1 PLDLVTGQPLPVFAA
16 TFYTPEMAKLVLSY
30 KDHQRIK
37 LAGAFRPIMYRT
49 LRYAAEYCAAPAYRL
64 VPIPASNAS
73 MRKRGYNPV
82 TTMLPTALPR
92 SITYDPA
99 LLKTRW
105 HFFTPAAHHGTGI
118 QARREAA
125 RKKFRLRSRHREP
138 AEPVLLVDDVLTT
151 GTTLAA
157 ATRLLQSAGFDVAG
171 AVVLSAVMPRSEP
184 TTHSRRAGILVIL
197 VKSHDQNLSWRP
209 TTGSI
214 MMTSG
219 HGGTTRTEVLIVSPL
234 TLLLLVHEEDL
245 MALDINYLARDTDLT
260 DDFRSYVEEKF
271 DKISSLT
278 EQAQRLEVKLVSRE
292 SHTGATGLV
301 TAELTLHSPRNVVR
315 SEANDND
322 KQIAFDHAFAR
333 LQERLRRLRERAK

>member
-1 PLDLVTGQPLPVFAA
+1 MSLLHSLDQLVTSPLGRRVAQAWRGMLNLVLPNPCALCVWEDAQSNQLCRLCTELLRDHSHQVIQAQDFANALPLDLVTGQPLPVFAA

-105 HFFTPAAHHGTGI
+105 HVFTPTAHHGTGI

-171 AVVLSAVMPRSEP
+171 AVVLSAVMPRS
-184 TTHSRRAGILVIL
+184 
-197 VKSHDQNLSWRP
+197 
-209 TTGSI
+209 
-214 MMTSG
+214 
-219 HGGTTRTEVLIVSPL
+219 
-234 TLLLLVHEEDL
+234 
-245 MALDINYLARDTDLT
+245 
-260 DDFRSYVEEKF
+260 
-271 DKISSLT
+271 
-278 EQAQRLEVKLVSRE
+278 
-292 SHTGATGLV
+292 
-301 TAELTLHSPRNVVR
+301 
-315 SEANDND
+315 
-322 KQIAFDHAFAR
+322 
-333 LQERLRRLRERAK
+333 